1 MSRREECS
9 HSVYFAQQMAG
20 WCWESRDREIPKSAH
35 HFVLYL
41 IAGFNF
47 YLRRFWVVFVAQL
60 VERSI
65 LTPVVRN
72 PIIGK
77 FLCRTFVYCQTVLY
91 QKGTNTEKE
100 ARNGPFLKKRF
111 FFAFLLFIFVFPSFG
126 IRSTRPRT
134 DPGRDQVCARADVS
148 RLFKTGLNSGLH
160 FILFFASNCAQ
171 SFYSP
176 NPIVIGQKAC
186 ILVGL
191 MHFWLTI

>member
-100 ARNGPFLKKRF
+100 ARNGPFLKKDSFSPFCYSFLF
-111 FFAFLLFIFVFPSFG
+111 FLVLESDRPDPELTPAEIKFVPEQMWVDSLKLAS
-126 IRSTRPRT
+126 IP
-134 DPGRDQVCARADVS
+134 AY
-148 RLFKTGLNSGLH
+148 
-160 FILFFASNCAQ
+160 ILFCFLPVTVP
-171 SFYSP
+171 SP
-176 NPIVIGQKAC
+176 STVLIP
-186 ILVGL
+186 
-191 MHFWLTI
+191 